1 MSNNTIQNF
10 SEEDIK
16 NFSQMKSEMYRI
28 ATSMKAYRNAKRFET
43 LFRRCLRAGYPVD
56 FSIGKGD
63 DTLLYTTLESGMAE
77 VVKMANILIEAGAD
91 VNHENFRNEN
101 ALMLAS
107 RYSYGYRAT
116 ENLIPVLL
124 PLTKDLECK
133 NKFGETA
140 LMLFCQRVC
149 IYSYD
154 TLDAQDTGY
163 IKQFLDAGA
172 NIDDLLDPDKWKM
185 SNTSYWK
192 RTPRDNIIN
201 KRIDNIKNFL
211 LKYNMKQSIKA
222 EMQSQQYVECFDY
235 SL

>member
-1 MSNNTIQNF
+1 MQNMPKESF
-10 SEEDIK
+10 QNLSEEDRRK
-16 NFSQMKSEMYRI
+16 FWEMKKQMRHI
-28 ATSMKAYRNAKRFET
+28 ITSSGAYRNAKRFET

-56 FSIGKGD
+56 FSIGKSDG
-63 DTLLYTTLESGMAE
+63 TLLYTTLDSGMAK

-91 VNHENFRNEN
+91 VNHEYFRNEN

-133 NKFGETA
+133 NKYGETA

-201 KRIDNIKNFL
+201 KRIDNIT
-211 LKYNMKQSIKA
+211 
-222 EMQSQQYVECFDY
+222 
-235 SL
+235 